1 MCLCCR
7 KYFGMWRGDV
17 HDSHFS
23 ETVMPFNFLNLCIG
37 FWGMDHTALSFTMLT
52 EVYALVHSMFR
63 VEKMGRGFGIRV
75 PRFIQ

>member
-23 ETVMPFNFLNLCIG
+23 ETVMPFNFLNFCIG
-37 FWGMDHTALSFTMLT
+37 FSAMEYSFTFHHDNRCVT
-52 EVYALVHSMFR
+52 LVPSMFR
-63 VEKMGRGFGIRV
+63 VEKMGRGFGMRV